1 MLITAGDL
9 IESNSLQYK
18 ITDKEYKEYD
28 CLYMKSVLECS
39 GIATIVTES
48 NFKGNNSNLSQI
60 SIFSFKV
67 T

>member
-1 MLITAGDL
+1 M
-9 IESNSLQYK
+9 ESNSLQYK

-48 NFKGNNSNLSQI
+48 NFKGNNSNFELNSNFDFQH
-60 SIFSFKV
+60 
-67 T
+67 